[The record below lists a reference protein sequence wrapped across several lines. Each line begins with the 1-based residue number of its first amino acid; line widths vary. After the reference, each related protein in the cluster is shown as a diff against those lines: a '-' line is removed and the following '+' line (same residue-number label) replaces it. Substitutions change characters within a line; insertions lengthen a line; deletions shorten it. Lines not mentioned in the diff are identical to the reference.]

1 MERLPPGEGGIDI
14 KNILTHMPRDIP
26 LALEVPMTSLSAV
39 VGPEAVALRVRQAAE
54 RLLAP

>member
-1 MERLPPGEGGIDI
+1 
-14 KNILTHMPRDIP
+14 
-26 LALEVPMTSLSAV
+26 MTSLSAV